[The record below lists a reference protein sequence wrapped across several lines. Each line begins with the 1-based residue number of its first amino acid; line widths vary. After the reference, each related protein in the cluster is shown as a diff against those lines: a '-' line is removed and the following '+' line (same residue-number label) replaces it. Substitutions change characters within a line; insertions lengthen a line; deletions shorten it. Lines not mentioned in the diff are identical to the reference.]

1 MFLKYANSNTPVYLP
16 FNKTNA
22 NFSDATPVGADYAIV
37 SSTVSGGKGGYD
49 LYIAD
54 INTGDIWSLDVYNN
68 TLNSSHEDLGA
79 HYWQDQ
85 SLSTKLINSAVAHMT
100 VFPNPIEKGADLN
113 VSGLDNINSSIE
125 VSTLQG
131 RLLQSVTT
139 DNPSSFKLKMDYPTG
154 IYLVKIVQKGKVFI
168 EKVVVK

>member
-1 MFLKYANSNTPVYLP
+1 M
-16 FNKTNA
+16 
-22 NFSDATPVGADYAIV
+22 SD
-37 SSTVSGGKGGYD
+37 
-49 LYIAD
+49 
-54 INTGDIWSLDVYNN
+54 
-68 TLNSSHEDLGA
+68 
-79 HYWQDQ
+79 
-85 SLSTKLINSAVAHMT
+85 
-100 VFPNPIEKGADLN
+100 
-113 VSGLDNINSSIE
+113 LDNINSSIE